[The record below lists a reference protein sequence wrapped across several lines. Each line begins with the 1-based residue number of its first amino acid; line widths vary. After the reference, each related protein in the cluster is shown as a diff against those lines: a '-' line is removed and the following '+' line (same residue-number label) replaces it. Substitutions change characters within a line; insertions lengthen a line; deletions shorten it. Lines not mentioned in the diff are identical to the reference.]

1 MKIDAKHEN
10 VWRPLKMN
18 NQSLGLAF
26 LETKNTPMKNEI
38 SNY

>member
-1 MKIDAKHEN
+1 MKAYSKHEN
-10 VWRPLKMN
+10 VWRPLKTN

-26 LETKNTPMKNEI
+26 LETKNTPRKNEI